1 MALWE
6 VNGEIIYSD
15 GALSIP
21 NPPKSVWAK
30 RHYYYVEH
38 SNVGKGG
45 FITNSDGKKIHT
57 PSWTEVHEHT
67 TLDDII
73 VRTEPFRELFITSP
87 DDYEPRTFASA
98 TSDKTYTVKKGK
110 NGFYCDCWGY
120 MAHKRCKHVKQV
132 ELEETQ
138 KEND

>member
-6 VNGEIIYSD
+6 VNSEIVYSD

-21 NPPKSVWAK
+21 NPPKSVFAR
-30 RHYYYVEH
+30 RHYYYVDYT
-38 SNVGKGG
+38 NVGKGA
-45 FITNSDGKKIHT
+45 IMRTNGKTYHV

-67 TLDDII
+67 SLDDII
-73 VRTEPFRELFITSP
+73 VRTEPFQELFVTSP
-87 DDYEPRTFASA
+87 ADYEPRTFASA

-132 ELEETQ
+132 QQEQDE
-138 KEND
+138 KK